1 MDAQRDLICFDLL
14 DFDMKHPVFPKN
26 AAYFIVQMSGLVLR
40 QDYIPSF
47 SDNYLQ
53 RMGTPS
59 DFDSVNFYSDFTQI
73 VSGRLLTKDI
83 QDAILK
89 FFEISF
95 IPDPAIDL
103 LCAEAF
109 QPTVA
114 IQPSPALKKVKP
126 TKTADS
132 KLSPARANRPKKNKR
147 EKNYNSPLIRTHC
160 DNCAE
165 KAVRM
170 KLMKKITTCDVGDLM
185 KFESFWNGAK
195 IEKNLLAAMPPINE
209 IDLNLHGDMI
219 NLMEARINAEH
230 HYLHAALPDCLN
242 KIKLDWYDN
251 RLTTPAVINVP
262 DTASDASS

>member
-59 DFDSVNFYSDFTQI
+59 EFDSINFYSDFTRI
-73 VSGRLLTKDI
+73 VGGVILTTDI
-83 QDAILK
+83 QNAILK

-95 IPDPAIDL
+95 IPHPAIDL

-132 KLSPARANRPKKNKR
+132 KLSPARANRSKKKQER
-147 EKNYNSPLIRTHC
+147 EELQQSSHSNSL
-160 DNCAE
+160 
-165 KAVRM
+165 
-170 KLMKKITTCDVGDLM
+170 
-185 KFESFWNGAK
+185 
-195 IEKNLLAAMPPINE
+195 
-209 IDLNLHGDMI
+209 
-219 NLMEARINAEH
+219 
-230 HYLHAALPDCLN
+230 
-242 KIKLDWYDN
+242 
-251 RLTTPAVINVP
+251 
-262 DTASDASS
+262 